1 MFNSTNFKQT
11 KKFNSTLNA
20 MVSLNGNIM
29 EWICSVLQEASR
41 DKKMGNPRRE
51 TAYTFAQGKA
61 TSMADLSLLYYYRE
75 TTVYL
80 LLSFQ
85 KLHLSRVEGYCI

>member
-1 MFNSTNFKQT
+1 M
-11 KKFNSTLNA
+11 L
-20 MVSLNGNIM
+20 
-29 EWICSVLQEASR
+29 CASGSFSR
-41 DKKMGNPRRE
+41 KRIATKKMGNPRRE
-51 TAYTFAQGKA
+51 TVYTFAQGKA

-75 TTVYL
+75 TTDL